1 LAACRSEADAGDA
14 MTTDLEQFYA
24 SRKGQLARRLVGLQ
38 LRQLWPDVTGK
49 TIVGLGFAAPYMDVF
64 AEQAAQTIALVP
76 SSMGAGRWPE
86 EGPNRLAIFQ
96 EDEIPLADQSV
107 DRILMVHALET
118 CRSLDR
124 LMREIWRVLADDGR
138 IVLIVP
144 NRHGLWCLSD
154 TTPFGQGSPF
164 TAGQLQRLL
173 ARHLL
178 VRGEVR
184 RAMFVPPWNLKLL
197 QRMAIPLERAGQR
210 LWPELSGILLAEA
223 EKQLYLG
230 APSFQIAQPRRRR
243 YVVMPETAAA
253 RTSTTVPVRMLAPN
267 DRRPPRR

>member
-1 LAACRSEADAGDA
+1 MEPDET
-14 MTTDLEQFYA
+14 MTSDLEQFYA
-24 SRKGQLARRLVGLQ
+24 SRKGQLARRLIGLQ
-38 LRQLWPDVTGK
+38 LRQLWPQVAGK
-49 TIVGLGFAAPYMDVF
+49 TVVGLGFAMPYLDVF
-64 AEQAAQTIALVP
+64 AEEADRAVALVP
-76 SSMGAGRWPE
+76 SGSIVQRWPE

-107 DRILMVHALET
+107 DRLLLVHALET

-144 NRHGLWCLSD
+144 NRHGIWSLSD

-178 VRGEVR
+178 VRGEAR
-184 RAMFVPPWNLKLL
+184 RAMFVPPWNLQLL

-210 LWPELSGILLAEA
+210 LWPQFAGILLAEA

-230 APSFQIAQPRRRR
+230 APAFQTARPRRRQ
-243 YVVMPETAAA
+243 YVALPHAAA
-253 RTSTTVPVRMLAPN
+253 RTAEHAAVRVLAPN